1 MARKSRSAAEERSS
15 RKSTRHVPENFSQH
29 EGNPDFVLSLARGL
43 KVIEAFE
50 SHMEG
55 RSPSEIALH
64 TGFSRAAVRR
74 LLVTLEML
82 GYAETDGRTYRLKT
96 SVLKLGFSYL
106 SSASIPAI
114 AQPILESMSESLHES
129 VSVSVLDGYE
139 IVYVARASAKRVMS
153 IGLSIGSRLPAY
165 CTSMGR
171 CLIASMPE
179 PAMHDY
185 LDQVELTAMTPKTI
199 TNRAHFAEVI
209 RRVRSDGYALT
220 DEELE
225 LGLRSIAV
233 PIRSRQGQVVAA
245 MNISVHAARVSTS
258 ELLQRFL
265 PVLRQNG
272 QALGNIIT

>member
-1 MARKSRSAAEERSS
+1 
-15 RKSTRHVPENFSQH
+15 
-29 EGNPDFVLSLARGL
+29 
-43 KVIEAFE
+43 
-50 SHMEG
+50 
-55 RSPSEIALH
+55 
-64 TGFSRAAVRR
+64 
-74 LLVTLEML
+74 
-82 GYAETDGRTYRLKT
+82 
-96 SVLKLGFSYL
+96 
-106 SSASIPAI
+106 
-114 AQPILESMSESLHES
+114 
-129 VSVSVLDGYE
+129 
-139 IVYVARASAKRVMS
+139 
-153 IGLSIGSRLPAY
+153 
-165 CTSMGR
+165 
-171 CLIASMPE
+171 
-179 PAMHDY
+179 MHDY